1 MDERD
6 LAHGD
11 GGDDEPPS
19 LSEPGV
25 PASDAAVDDEGV
37 DQGPMPFWDV
47 WADTPVDKKLSRLPS
62 VAWAAVRFVWQADRT
77 SFGITLANDAL
88 AGLVSGV
95 QVLVVGAMLKRLLGG
110 AAPAHAA
117 RAAVPWVGALVI
129 ASALSSL
136 MNAYVRGRAD
146 LFNER
151 VGHATNAHL
160 LAVTSNVDLL
170 AFESPAFQDRL
181 QRVQGQANY
190 RPMQVVQSL
199 TTMLS
204 GLAGCIGVL
213 VALAVLQPWMIPLVL
228 VAYLPVAIAMNRSAW
243 TEYEFVRIMTSL
255 ERRRAYIAML
265 LTERGHAKEVRAFKL
280 RPFLLERY
288 GELWKE
294 RQRELTS
301 VVKRK
306 TRLIMRAELSS
317 AVLGGIVLVSLLA
330 LLGNGRLS
338 VAAAG
343 AVLNGLLQL
352 RARFGGI
359 TFGASGLYEAVL
371 FLQDQRELLDLATTL
386 EQQRPTGDGPQA
398 FDRLG
403 VEHVSFRYPG
413 ASRDALH
420 DVSLE
425 IARGEVIA
433 LVGENGSGKTTLA
446 KLLGHLYPPSDGRI
460 TWDGVD
466 LAGVEPD
473 SVRRAITVVFQDFAR
488 YNLTA
493 AENIGLGDADRRGD
507 RAAVEVAAQHSGA
520 DRFIAKLSDGYDTIL
535 GRMLESGHDL
545 SVGQWQRVAVGRAF
559 FRDAPFV
566 ILDEPTASLDARAES
581 ELFDRIRSLFVGRTV
596 LLISHRFS
604 TVRSA
609 DRIYVLHGGRIEER
623 GTHDELIAAGGRYAD
638 LFTLQA
644 RAFATSTTPRAAVA
658 CDE

>member
-6 LAHGD
+6 PARAD
-11 GGDDEPPS
+11 ATDDEPVAPS
-19 LSEPGV
+19 
-25 PASDAAVDDEGV
+25 SDARVVDD
-37 DQGPMPFWDV
+37 DDIDTSPMPFWDV
-47 WADTPVDKKLSRLPS
+47 WADGPVDKKLSRLPS
-62 VAWAAVRFVWQADRT
+62 VAWAAVRFVWRADRA
-77 SFGITLANDAL
+77 SFGITLANNAL
-88 AGLVSGV
+88 AGVVSAV
-95 QVLVVGAMLKRLLGG
+95 QVLVVGAMLSRLLGG
-110 AAPAHAA
+110 AAPAQAA
-117 RAAVPWVGALVI
+117 RAAGPWVVALVI
-129 ASALSSL
+129 ASAVSSV
-136 MNAYVRGRAD
+136 MNAFVRGRAD

-151 VGHATNAHL
+151 VGQATTSHL

-213 VALAVLQPWMIPLVL
+213 VALAVLQPWTIPLVFL
-228 VAYLPVAIAMNRSAW
+228 AYLPVAIAMNRSAW
-243 TEYEFVRIMTSL
+243 TEYEFVRTMTPL
-255 ERRRAYIAML
+255 ERRRSYVSTL
-265 LTERGHAKEVRAFKL
+265 LSERGHAKEVRAFKL

-288 GELWKE
+288 GELWE
-294 RQRELTS
+294 QRQGELAG

-306 TRLIMRAELSS
+306 TRLIMRAELAS
-317 AVLGGIVLVSLLA
+317 ALLTGVVMASLLA

-359 TFGASGLYEAVL
+359 TYGASGLYEAVL
-371 FLQDQRELLDLATTL
+371 FLQDQRALLDQASAL
-386 EQQRPTGDGPQA
+386 EQRRPTDEAPSA
-398 FDRLG
+398 FERLG
-403 VEHVSFRYPG
+403 VDHVSFRYPG
-413 ASRDALH
+413 AARDALQ

-425 IARGEVIA
+425 IASGEVIA

-446 KLLGHLYPPSDGRI
+446 KLLGHLYPPSQGRI

-473 SVRRAITVVFQDFAR
+473 GVRRAITVVFQDFAR
-488 YNLTA
+488 YNLSA
-493 AENIGLGDADRRGD
+493 AENIALGDAERRGD
-507 RAAVEVAAQHSGA
+507 RTEIEVAAQHSGA
-520 DRFIAKLSDGYDTIL
+520 DGFITRLADGYDTLL
-535 GRMLESGHDL
+535 GRMFETGHDL
-545 SVGQWQRVAVGRAF
+545 SVGQWQRVAVARAF

-604 TVRSA
+604 TVRTA
-609 DRIYVLHGGRIEER
+609 DRIYVLHAGRVEEH
-623 GTHDELIAAGGRYAD
+623 GTHDELLALGGRYAE

-644 RAFATSTTPRAAVA
+644 RAFVDADVDAASRRSSV
-658 CDE
+658 